1 MINTEMLQ
9 QERKNTGIGLPFF
22 RRSVHKLGDFCYLLF
37 FTFLGGGVE
46 GCQRFLIRKV
56 SVN

>member
-9 QERKNTGIGLPFF
+9 QERNFYWFIGLPFF

-37 FTFLGGGVE
+37 FIFLGGGW
-46 GCQRFLIRKV
+46 RFLIRKV

>member
-37 FTFLGGGVE
+37 FIFLGGGW
-46 GCQRFLIRKV
+46 RFLIKKV

>member
-9 QERKNTGIGLPFF
+9 QERKNTGIGLPFLDVQF
-22 RRSVHKLGDFCYLLF
+22 TNWVIFVIYYF
-37 FTFLGGGVE
+37 FIFLGGGW
-46 GCQRFLIRKV
+46 RFLIRKV